1 MTAGTRGFS
10 RRLAPLWGILNQL
23 DGLGILTWGILILKY
38 SFSGELKLLIHPN
51 YFALVTVTGFI
62 LSSLGGLR
70 LFQTIRR
77 WLKRSGSA
85 NQPLDQDSVTHVSV
99 LPLGVGTLL
108 LLSTAI
114 LGLLISPSVFTSQ
127 LAIQRGISNTLPP
140 TQVQAES
147 FAAQIKPEDRTLVDW
162 IRTINAYPE
171 PDVYAGQK
179 ANLTGFVV
187 YPDYLPDNY
196 LLISRFILTCCAV
209 DVYPVALPVKLE
221 GSRQQY
227 PQDTWLEIQ
236 GEMATETLPMG
247 SGERGTSS
255 AERRQLVLAAQ
266 SLKTIPTPDDPYS
279 YAD

>member
-1 MTAGTRGFS
+1 MTAGTRVLS

-23 DGLGILTWGILILKY
+23 DGLGIFTWGILILKY
-38 SFSGELKLLIHPN
+38 SFSGKLKLLIHPN

-62 LSSLGGLR
+62 LLSLGGLR
-70 LFQTIRR
+70 LFQTMRR
-77 WLKRSGSA
+77 WLRRSA
-85 NQPLDQDSVTHVSV
+85 PPQPDQDSVTHVTV
-99 LPLGVGTLL
+99 LPLGIGTLL

-140 TQVQAES
+140 TQAQAES
-147 FAAQIKPEDRTLVDW
+147 FASQVKPEDRTLVDW

-171 PDVYAGQK
+171 PDVYAGQP
-179 ANLTGFVV
+179 ANVTGFVV

-236 GEMATETLPMG
+236 GEMVTETLPTPSGNQG
-247 SGERGTSS
+247 SGSPPK
-255 AERRQLVLAAQ
+255 RQLVLAAK
-266 SLKTIPTPDDPYS
+266 SLQTIPTPKDPYS

>member
-1 MTAGTRGFS
+1 
-10 RRLAPLWGILNQL
+10 
-23 DGLGILTWGILILKY
+23 
-38 SFSGELKLLIHPN
+38 
-51 YFALVTVTGFI
+51 
-62 LSSLGGLR
+62 
-70 LFQTIRR
+70 
-77 WLKRSGSA
+77 
-85 NQPLDQDSVTHVSV
+85 
-99 LPLGVGTLL
+99 LGVGTLL

-114 LGLLISPSVFTSQ
+114 LGLLISPSVFASQ

-179 ANLTGFVV
+179 ANITGFVV

-236 GEMATETLPMG
+236 GKMVTETLPALSQNQG
-247 SGERGTSS
+247 SDSPPK
-255 AERRQLVLAAQ
+255 RQLVLAAE
-266 SLKTIPTPDDPYS
+266 SLRTIPTPKDPYS

>member
-1 MTAGTRGFS
+1 MTAATRVFS

-38 SFSGELKLLIHPN
+38 SFSGELRLLIHPN

-62 LSSLGGLR
+62 LLSLGGLR

-77 WLKRSGSA
+77 WLKRSTIV
-85 NQPLDQDSVTHVSV
+85 QPNQDSVTHVSV

-114 LGLLISPSVFTSQ
+114 LGLIISPSVFTSQ

-147 FAAQIKPEDRTLVDW
+147 FATQVKPEDRTLVDW

-171 PDVYAGQK
+171 PDAYAGQTAK
-179 ANLTGFVV
+179 VTGFVV

-227 PQDTWLEIQ
+227 PQDTWLDIR
-236 GEMATETLPMG
+236 GKMVTETLPILSGNQG
-247 SGERGTSS
+247 SSTTEK
-255 AERRQLVLAAQ
+255 RQLAIAAE
-266 SLKTIPTPDDPYS
+266 SLQTIPTPKDPYS

>member
-1 MTAGTRGFS
+1 MTAGIRDFS
-10 RRLAPLWGILNQL
+10 KQLAPLWGILNQL

-38 SFSGELKLLIHPN
+38 SFSGELRLLIHPN

-62 LSSLGGLR
+62 LLSLGGLR

-77 WLKRSGSA
+77 WLKRSTIV
-85 NQPLDQDSVTHVSV
+85 QPNQDSVTHVSV

-114 LGLLISPSVFTSQ
+114 LGLIISPSVFTSQ

-147 FAAQIKPEDRTLVDW
+147 FATQVKPEDRTLVDW

-171 PDVYAGQK
+171 PDAYAGQTAK
-179 ANLTGFVV
+179 VTGFVV

-221 GSRQQY
+221 WSRQQY
-227 PQDTWLEIQ
+227 PQDTWLDIQ
-236 GEMATETLPMG
+236 GTMVTETLPILSGNQG
-247 SGERGTSS
+247 SSTTEK
-255 AERRQLVLAAQ
+255 RQLAIAAE
-266 SLKTIPTPDDPYS
+266 SLQTIPTPKDPYS

>member
-1 MTAGTRGFS
+1 MTAATRGLS

-51 YFALVTVTGFI
+51 YFALVTVTGFV
-62 LSSLGGLR
+62 LLSLGGLR
-70 LFQTIRR
+70 LFQTLRR
-77 WLKRSGSA
+77 WLKRSPHR
-85 NQPLDQDSVTHVSV
+85 QPDQDSVTHVTV

-127 LAIQRGISNTLPP
+127 LALQRGISNTLPP

-179 ANLTGFVV
+179 VNITGFVV

-221 GSRQQY
+221 GLRQQY

-236 GEMATETLPMG
+236 GEMATETLPISAQG
-247 SGERGTSS
+247 QSSGPTEK
-255 AERRQLVLAAQ
+255 RQLVVAAK
-266 SLKTIPTPDDPYS
+266 SMKTIPTPADPYS

>member
-1 MTAGTRGFS
+1 MTAGTRVFS
-10 RRLAPLWGILNQL
+10 RRLVLLRRRLNQL
-23 DGLGILTWGILILKY
+23 DGLGILAWGILMVKY
-38 SFSGELKLLIHPN
+38 SVSGELKLLIHPN

-62 LSSLGGLR
+62 LLFLGGLR
-70 LFQTIRR
+70 LLQTVRH
-77 WLKRSGSA
+77 WLKRASSQPA
-85 NQPLDQDSVTHVSV
+85 NQDSVTHVTV
-99 LPLGVGTLL
+99 LPLGIGTLL
-108 LLSTAI
+108 LLSSAL
-114 LGLLISPSVFTSQ
+114 LGLIISPSVFTSQ

-147 FAAQIKPEDRTLVDW
+147 FAVQSKPEDRTLVDW

-209 DVYPVALPVKLE
+209 DVYPVALPVKLT

-236 GEMATETLPMG
+236 GTMVTETLATPSQNQG
-247 SGERGTSS
+247 
-255 AERRQLVLAAQ
+255 ADFPKKRQLVLAAT
-266 SLKTIPTPDDPYS
+266 SIETIPTPSDPYS

>member
-1 MTAGTRGFS
+1 MTAGTRVLS
-10 RRLAPLWGILNQL
+10 RRFAPLWRLLNQL
-23 DGLGILTWGILILKY
+23 DGLGIFAWGLLMVKY
-38 SFSGELKLLIHPN
+38 SVSGELKLLIHPN
-51 YFALVTVTGFI
+51 YFALVTVTGVV
-62 LSSLGGLR
+62 LLALGALR
-70 LFQTIRR
+70 LFQTLRR
-77 WLKRSGSA
+77 WFKRSARPQSS
-85 NQPLDQDSVTHVSV
+85 QDSVTHVTV

-108 LLSTAI
+108 LLSSAM
-114 LGLLISPSVFTSQ
+114 LGLVITPSVFTSQ

-171 PDVYAGQK
+171 PDVYAGQG
-179 ANLTGFVV
+179 ANVTGFVV
-187 YPDYLPDNY
+187 YPDYLPDDY

-209 DVYPVALPVKLE
+209 DVYPVALPVKVD

-236 GEMATETLPMG
+236 GEMITETLPALAQNRGG
-247 SGERGTSS
+247 SSPKK
-255 AERRQLVLAAQ
+255 RQLVLAA
-266 SLKTIPTPDDPYS
+266 SAIKTIPTPQDPYS